1 MVGNGGQSSRA
12 VGGELHLRTAVWGQQ
27 AVLALSGLAAV
38 PDRRLVD
45 QRRRD
50 SGQRRPDVFDAAV
63 QQYGRRSTGAA
74 RGCGARGGSACGQS
88 RAGAVVQPGGVCA
101 ASGFHDWGCVA
112 HFIEPAQSRLA
123 EFRYVAEQA
132 IRAGR
137 GPDAGGQC
145 DGVRFHESRQL
156 ERSGQRDRVGG
167 DAEPGCGQDH
177 WFARRTCDS
186 IGFEAELLR
195 QAATVLVLGGTLIAA
210 APPKPTSHT
219 IRVAV
224 WADATDVAPLAANL
238 AAKDLSATVAGTES
252 RVVDVKGPGDDLML
266 VAVLDLAG
274 DLSLAEPAKDAL
286 AADIEKL
293 PRRNAVAVMRAQDGA
308 KVLADPGTDRA
319 AAVSAVRDL
328 PVSGKAGLL
337 DRSEEHTSE
346 IQSLTLHDSLP
357 FCQAREG
364 GRQGAGG
371 SGHGPGRRRVRG
383 ARFAGERQGGT
394 AGYRGNGDAA
404 GGFDSGESERAR
416 GSALCDGQRPGELSR
431 GLYQSGDQFQRHS
444 RFEPEVSRSVDS
456 GQDLEGGGGVGP
468 APGAAVRG
476 APAVSQRPVG
486 RSVPE
491 RIAAACGGHRRERDF
506 LPVERRDRGCDP
518 PGAGPDHVIVQRGG
532 GAAGAALQGFRSAA
546 GRRRQV
552 QPDLSH
558 TLRAEREIIRWQ

>member
-1 MVGNGGQSSRA
+1 MVGNGGQSSRP
-12 VGGELHLRTAVWGQQ
+12 VGAELHLRAAVWGQQ
-27 AVLALSGLAAV
+27 GVPALSGLAAV

-45 QRRRD
+45 QRRGD

-63 QQYGRRSTGAA
+63 QQYGRRSTGVA
-74 RGCGARGGSACGQS
+74 RGCGARGGSARGQS

-137 GPDAGGQC
+137 GPDAGVQC

-156 ERSGQRDRVGG
+156 ERSGQRDRIGG

-195 QAATVLVLGGTLIAA
+195 QAATVLLLAWTLIAA

-224 WADATDVAPLAANL
+224 WADAANL

-293 PRRNAVAVMRAQDGA
+293 PRRTAVAVMRAQDGA
-308 KVLADPGTDRA
+308 KVLADPGTDRTA
-319 AAVSAVRDL
+319 AGSAV
-328 PVSGKAGLL
+328 
-337 DRSEEHTSE
+337 
-346 IQSLTLHDSLP
+346 
-357 FCQAREG
+357 
-364 GRQGAGG
+364 
-371 SGHGPGRRRVRG
+371 
-383 ARFAGERQGGT
+383 
-394 AGYRGNGDAA
+394 
-404 GGFDSGESERAR
+404 
-416 GSALCDGQRPGELSR
+416 
-431 GLYQSGDQFQRHS
+431 
-444 RFEPEVSRSVDS
+444 
-456 GQDLEGGGGVGP
+456 
-468 APGAAVRG
+468 
-476 APAVSQRPVG
+476 
-486 RSVPE
+486 
-491 RIAAACGGHRRERDF
+491 
-506 LPVERRDRGCDP
+506 
-518 PGAGPDHVIVQRGG
+518 
-532 GAAGAALQGFRSAA
+532 
-546 GRRRQV
+546 
-552 QPDLSH
+552 
-558 TLRAEREIIRWQ
+558 